1 MGIGS
6 RRLWVQQESSVRA
19 LLEMCA
25 CWNWSMRVPVTNGCY
40 KGFLRPYCR
49 RRPHSRRCPS
59 NWAGGNTDPFCFP
72 PNFPSPEA
80 VLAGEPNYV
89 ESEFCG
95 KLVGE
100 VALGT
105 VDWALVLEALLGQ

>member
-1 MGIGS
+1 
-6 RRLWVQQESSVRA
+6 
-19 LLEMCA
+19 
-25 CWNWSMRVPVTNGCY
+25 MRVPVTNGCY
-40 KGFLRPYCR
+40 KGFLRPYC
-49 RRPHSRRCPS
+49 HRRCPS

-72 PNFPSPEA
+72 PNFLGSET
-80 VLAGEPNYV
+80 VLSGEPSYV

-105 VDWALVLEALLGQ
+105 VDWVLVLEALLGQ

>member
-1 MGIGS
+1 
-6 RRLWVQQESSVRA
+6 
-19 LLEMCA
+19 
-25 CWNWSMRVPVTNGCY
+25 MRVPVTNGCY
-40 KGFLRPYCR
+40 KGFLRPYC
-49 RRPHSRRCPS
+49 HRRCPS

-72 PNFPSPEA
+72 PNFLGSETVLSGKPS
-80 VLAGEPNYV
+80 YV

-105 VDWALVLEALLGQ
+105 VDWVLVLEALLGQ

>member
-1 MGIGS
+1 
-6 RRLWVQQESSVRA
+6 
-19 LLEMCA
+19 
-25 CWNWSMRVPVTNGCY
+25 MRVPVTNGCY

-49 RRPHSRRCPS
+49 SRCPN

-72 PNFPSPEA
+72 PNFPSSET
-80 VLAGEPNYV
+80 VLLGEPSYV

-95 KLVGE
+95 KLVGK